1 MDLGLTGRT
10 ALVGG
15 ASSGLGR
22 ASADALA
29 AAGCRLVI
37 WSRGR
42 PGLELAA
49 AELRDTHGVEVVIL
63 EGDAGEPGTGERIAS
78 AAQAALGTID
88 IVVLNA
94 GGPPTVDPT
103 ATDAAAWQQAFQLL
117 SITPIEL
124 ATALMPGM
132 RTRGWGRVVGILSS
146 GVRQPIADL
155 VYSNAAR
162 GALAAWL
169 KTTARAVAADG
180 VTVNGVLPGR
190 LQTPRIDSLDRGR
203 SERTG
208 ESLEA
213 VRAAHLAAIPAGRY
227 GRPEEL
233 GAYVAYLCSEQS
245 GYQTGTFTAID
256 GGLVAGLP

>member
-22 ASADALA
+22 ACATALA
-29 AAGCRLVI
+29 AEGCDVAI
-37 WSRGR
+37 WSRNR
-42 PGLELAA
+42 ALLEQVAD
-49 AELRDTHGVEVVIL
+49 ELRERYGARIVVL
-63 EGDAGEPGTGERIAS
+63 EGDSAEPGTGGRIA
-78 AAQAALGTID
+78 AEALAGLGTVD

-94 GGPPTVDPT
+94 GGPPPIDPT
-103 ATDAAAWQQAFQLL
+103 ATDAAGWMRAFQLL
-117 SITPIEL
+117 SITPVEI
-124 ATALMPGM
+124 ATALLPGM
-132 RTRGWGRVVGILSS
+132 RSRGWGRIVAILSS
-146 GVRQPIADL
+146 GVRQPIPDL

-190 LQTPRIDSLDRGR
+190 LQTPRIESLDRGR
-203 SERTG
+203 AARTG
-208 ESLEA
+208 ETLEA
-213 VRAAHLAAIPAGRY
+213 VRAAHLASIPAGRY

-233 GAYVAYLCSEQS
+233 ASCVAYLCSERAS
-245 GYQTGTFTAID
+245 YQTGTFTAID